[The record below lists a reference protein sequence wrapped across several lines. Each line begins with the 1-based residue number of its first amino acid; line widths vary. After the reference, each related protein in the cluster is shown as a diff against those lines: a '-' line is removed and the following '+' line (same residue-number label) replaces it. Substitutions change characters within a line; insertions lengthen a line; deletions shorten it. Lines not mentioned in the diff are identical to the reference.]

1 MDVEIKEKEN
11 RRHVGRNLQRIRVY
25 LGMKQEAL
33 AADLGVN
40 QQVISKIEKQEEIEE
55 GFLKRIAE
63 VLGISEEVIKD
74 FDVEKT
80 IFNINH
86 HNYKDAN
93 ISEGATT
100 YAIVQQINPLEKIV
114 ELYERLLKSEQ
125 DKIEILKKYMKP
137 LYRSLGVYLPLI
149 TTNCA
154 VLGVALNCVTYDY
167 NLLEGVVYGFSTAFG
182 FFIAIV
188 LMAGIREKIEYN
200 DIPKTFRGTAIVLI
214 TACLMSIAFMGFSG
228 MI

>member
-40 QQVISKIEKQEEIEE
+40 QQIISKIEKQEEIEE

-93 ISEGATT
+93 ISEGAIT

-125 DKIEILKKYMKP
+125 DKIEILKKYMK
-137 LYRSLGVYLPLI
+137 
-149 TTNCA
+149 
-154 VLGVALNCVTYDY
+154 
-167 NLLEGVVYGFSTAFG
+167 
-182 FFIAIV
+182 
-188 LMAGIREKIEYN
+188 
-200 DIPKTFRGTAIVLI
+200 
-214 TACLMSIAFMGFSG
+214 
-228 MI
+228 

>member
-100 YAIVQQINPLEKIV
+100 YAIVQQINPLVKIV

-125 DKIEILKKYMKP
+125 DKIEILKKYMK
-137 LYRSLGVYLPLI
+137 
-149 TTNCA
+149 
-154 VLGVALNCVTYDY
+154 
-167 NLLEGVVYGFSTAFG
+167 
-182 FFIAIV
+182 
-188 LMAGIREKIEYN
+188 
-200 DIPKTFRGTAIVLI
+200 
-214 TACLMSIAFMGFSG
+214 
-228 MI
+228 

>member
-1 MDVEIKEKEN
+1 MDVEIKGKEN

-55 GFLKRIAE
+55 GLLTKIAE
-63 VLGISEEVIKD
+63 VLGVSTEVIKD

-80 IFNINH
+80 IFNISH

-93 ISEGATT
+93 IAEGATT

-125 DKIEILKKYMKP
+125 EKIDILKNYTK
-137 LYRSLGVYLPLI
+137 
-149 TTNCA
+149 
-154 VLGVALNCVTYDY
+154 
-167 NLLEGVVYGFSTAFG
+167 
-182 FFIAIV
+182 
-188 LMAGIREKIEYN
+188 
-200 DIPKTFRGTAIVLI
+200 
-214 TACLMSIAFMGFSG
+214 
-228 MI
+228 

>member
-74 FDVEKT
+74 FDDEKT

-125 DKIEILKKYMKP
+125 DKIEILKKYMK
-137 LYRSLGVYLPLI
+137 
-149 TTNCA
+149 
-154 VLGVALNCVTYDY
+154 
-167 NLLEGVVYGFSTAFG
+167 
-182 FFIAIV
+182 
-188 LMAGIREKIEYN
+188 
-200 DIPKTFRGTAIVLI
+200 
-214 TACLMSIAFMGFSG
+214 
-228 MI
+228 

>member
-125 DKIEILKKYMKP
+125 EILKKYMK
-137 LYRSLGVYLPLI
+137 
-149 TTNCA
+149 
-154 VLGVALNCVTYDY
+154 
-167 NLLEGVVYGFSTAFG
+167 
-182 FFIAIV
+182 
-188 LMAGIREKIEYN
+188 
-200 DIPKTFRGTAIVLI
+200 
-214 TACLMSIAFMGFSG
+214 
-228 MI
+228 

>member
-125 DKIEILKKYMKP
+125 DKIEILKKYIK
-137 LYRSLGVYLPLI
+137 
-149 TTNCA
+149 
-154 VLGVALNCVTYDY
+154 
-167 NLLEGVVYGFSTAFG
+167 
-182 FFIAIV
+182 
-188 LMAGIREKIEYN
+188 
-200 DIPKTFRGTAIVLI
+200 
-214 TACLMSIAFMGFSG
+214 
-228 MI
+228 

>member
-74 FDVEKT
+74 YDVEKT

-125 DKIEILKKYMKP
+125 DKIEILKKYMK
-137 LYRSLGVYLPLI
+137 
-149 TTNCA
+149 
-154 VLGVALNCVTYDY
+154 
-167 NLLEGVVYGFSTAFG
+167 
-182 FFIAIV
+182 
-188 LMAGIREKIEYN
+188 
-200 DIPKTFRGTAIVLI
+200 
-214 TACLMSIAFMGFSG
+214 
-228 MI
+228 

>member
-40 QQVISKIEKQEEIEE
+40 QQVISKIDKQEEIEE

-125 DKIEILKKYMKP
+125 DKIEILKKHMK
-137 LYRSLGVYLPLI
+137 
-149 TTNCA
+149 
-154 VLGVALNCVTYDY
+154 
-167 NLLEGVVYGFSTAFG
+167 
-182 FFIAIV
+182 
-188 LMAGIREKIEYN
+188 
-200 DIPKTFRGTAIVLI
+200 
-214 TACLMSIAFMGFSG
+214 
-228 MI
+228 

>member
-125 DKIEILKKYMKP
+125 NKIEILKKHMK
-137 LYRSLGVYLPLI
+137 
-149 TTNCA
+149 
-154 VLGVALNCVTYDY
+154 
-167 NLLEGVVYGFSTAFG
+167 
-182 FFIAIV
+182 
-188 LMAGIREKIEYN
+188 
-200 DIPKTFRGTAIVLI
+200 
-214 TACLMSIAFMGFSG
+214 
-228 MI
+228 

>member
-40 QQVISKIEKQEEIEE
+40 QQIISKIEKQEEIEE

-114 ELYERLLKSEQ
+114 ELYERLLKNEQ
-125 DKIEILKKYMKP
+125 DKIEILKKYMK
-137 LYRSLGVYLPLI
+137 
-149 TTNCA
+149 
-154 VLGVALNCVTYDY
+154 
-167 NLLEGVVYGFSTAFG
+167 
-182 FFIAIV
+182 
-188 LMAGIREKIEYN
+188 
-200 DIPKTFRGTAIVLI
+200 
-214 TACLMSIAFMGFSG
+214 
-228 MI
+228 

>member
-25 LGMKQEAL
+25 LGMKQEAM

-125 DKIEILKKYMKP
+125 DKIEILKKHMK
-137 LYRSLGVYLPLI
+137 
-149 TTNCA
+149 
-154 VLGVALNCVTYDY
+154 
-167 NLLEGVVYGFSTAFG
+167 
-182 FFIAIV
+182 
-188 LMAGIREKIEYN
+188 
-200 DIPKTFRGTAIVLI
+200 
-214 TACLMSIAFMGFSG
+214 
-228 MI
+228 

>member
-125 DKIEILKKYMKP
+125 DKIENLKKYMK
-137 LYRSLGVYLPLI
+137 
-149 TTNCA
+149 
-154 VLGVALNCVTYDY
+154 
-167 NLLEGVVYGFSTAFG
+167 
-182 FFIAIV
+182 
-188 LMAGIREKIEYN
+188 
-200 DIPKTFRGTAIVLI
+200 
-214 TACLMSIAFMGFSG
+214 
-228 MI
+228 

>member
-125 DKIEILKKYMKP
+125 DKICL
-137 LYRSLGVYLPLI
+137 LYTSPSPRD
-149 TTNCA
+149 T
-154 VLGVALNCVTYDY
+154 
-167 NLLEGVVYGFSTAFG
+167 
-182 FFIAIV
+182 
-188 LMAGIREKIEYN
+188 R
-200 DIPKTFRGTAIVLI
+200 
-214 TACLMSIAFMGFSG
+214 
-228 MI
+228 

>member
-1 MDVEIKEKEN
+1 MSEIKEKEN

-55 GFLKRIAE
+55 DFLKRIAE
-63 VLGISEEVIKD
+63 VLGIYEEVIKD

-125 DKIEILKKYMKP
+125 DKIEILKKYMK
-137 LYRSLGVYLPLI
+137 
-149 TTNCA
+149 
-154 VLGVALNCVTYDY
+154 
-167 NLLEGVVYGFSTAFG
+167 
-182 FFIAIV
+182 
-188 LMAGIREKIEYN
+188 
-200 DIPKTFRGTAIVLI
+200 
-214 TACLMSIAFMGFSG
+214 
-228 MI
+228 

>member
-114 ELYERLLKSEQ
+114 ELYERMLKSEQ
-125 DKIEILKKYMKP
+125 DKIEILKKYMK
-137 LYRSLGVYLPLI
+137 
-149 TTNCA
+149 
-154 VLGVALNCVTYDY
+154 
-167 NLLEGVVYGFSTAFG
+167 
-182 FFIAIV
+182 
-188 LMAGIREKIEYN
+188 
-200 DIPKTFRGTAIVLI
+200 
-214 TACLMSIAFMGFSG
+214 
-228 MI
+228 

>member
-100 YAIVQQINPLEKIV
+100 YAIVQQINPLEKIF

-125 DKIEILKKYMKP
+125 DKIEILKKYMK
-137 LYRSLGVYLPLI
+137 
-149 TTNCA
+149 
-154 VLGVALNCVTYDY
+154 
-167 NLLEGVVYGFSTAFG
+167 
-182 FFIAIV
+182 
-188 LMAGIREKIEYN
+188 
-200 DIPKTFRGTAIVLI
+200 
-214 TACLMSIAFMGFSG
+214 
-228 MI
+228 

>member
-114 ELYERLLKSEQ
+114 VLYERLLKSEQ
-125 DKIEILKKYMKP
+125 DKIEILKKYMK
-137 LYRSLGVYLPLI
+137 
-149 TTNCA
+149 
-154 VLGVALNCVTYDY
+154 
-167 NLLEGVVYGFSTAFG
+167 
-182 FFIAIV
+182 
-188 LMAGIREKIEYN
+188 
-200 DIPKTFRGTAIVLI
+200 
-214 TACLMSIAFMGFSG
+214 
-228 MI
+228 

>member
-11 RRHVGRNLQRIRVY
+11 QRHVGRNLQRIRVY

-125 DKIEILKKYMKP
+125 DKIEILKKYMK
-137 LYRSLGVYLPLI
+137 
-149 TTNCA
+149 
-154 VLGVALNCVTYDY
+154 
-167 NLLEGVVYGFSTAFG
+167 
-182 FFIAIV
+182 
-188 LMAGIREKIEYN
+188 
-200 DIPKTFRGTAIVLI
+200 
-214 TACLMSIAFMGFSG
+214 
-228 MI
+228 

>member
-55 GFLKRIAE
+55 DFLKRIAE

-86 HNYKDAN
+86 HKYKDAN

-125 DKIEILKKYMKP
+125 DKIEILKKYMK
-137 LYRSLGVYLPLI
+137 
-149 TTNCA
+149 
-154 VLGVALNCVTYDY
+154 
-167 NLLEGVVYGFSTAFG
+167 
-182 FFIAIV
+182 
-188 LMAGIREKIEYN
+188 
-200 DIPKTFRGTAIVLI
+200 
-214 TACLMSIAFMGFSG
+214 
-228 MI
+228 

>member
-11 RRHVGRNLQRIRVY
+11 QRHVGRNLQRIRVY

-40 QQVISKIEKQEEIEE
+40 QQIISKIEKQKEIEE

-125 DKIEILKKYMKP
+125 DKIEILKKYMK
-137 LYRSLGVYLPLI
+137 
-149 TTNCA
+149 
-154 VLGVALNCVTYDY
+154 
-167 NLLEGVVYGFSTAFG
+167 
-182 FFIAIV
+182 
-188 LMAGIREKIEYN
+188 
-200 DIPKTFRGTAIVLI
+200 
-214 TACLMSIAFMGFSG
+214 
-228 MI
+228 

>member
-40 QQVISKIEKQEEIEE
+40 QQIISKIEKQEEIEE

-125 DKIEILKKYMKP
+125 DKIEILKK
-137 LYRSLGVYLPLI
+137 
-149 TTNCA
+149 
-154 VLGVALNCVTYDY
+154 
-167 NLLEGVVYGFSTAFG
+167 
-182 FFIAIV
+182 
-188 LMAGIREKIEYN
+188 
-200 DIPKTFRGTAIVLI
+200 
-214 TACLMSIAFMGFSG
+214 
-228 MI
+228 

>member
-1 MDVEIKEKEN
+1 MLSLPRRIHLKNNNMDVEIKEKEN

-125 DKIEILKKYMKP
+125 DKIEILKKYMK
-137 LYRSLGVYLPLI
+137 
-149 TTNCA
+149 
-154 VLGVALNCVTYDY
+154 
-167 NLLEGVVYGFSTAFG
+167 
-182 FFIAIV
+182 
-188 LMAGIREKIEYN
+188 
-200 DIPKTFRGTAIVLI
+200 
-214 TACLMSIAFMGFSG
+214 
-228 MI
+228 

>member
-1 MDVEIKEKEN
+1 MDVEIKGKEN

-55 GFLKRIAE
+55 GLLTKIAE
-63 VLGISEEVIKD
+63 VLGVSTEVIKD

-80 IFNINH
+80 IFNISH
-86 HNYKDAN
+86 HNYRDAN
-93 ISEGATT
+93 IAEGATT

-125 DKIEILKKYMKP
+125 EKIDILK
-137 LYRSLGVYLPLI
+137 
-149 TTNCA
+149 
-154 VLGVALNCVTYDY
+154 DY
-167 NLLEGVVYGFSTAFG
+167 T
-182 FFIAIV
+182 
-188 LMAGIREKIEYN
+188 K
-200 DIPKTFRGTAIVLI
+200 
-214 TACLMSIAFMGFSG
+214 
-228 MI
+228 

>member
-11 RRHVGRNLQRIRVY
+11 LRHVGRNLQRIRVY

-40 QQVISKIEKQEEIEE
+40 QQIISKIEKQEEIEE

-125 DKIEILKKYMKP
+125 DKIEILKKYMK
-137 LYRSLGVYLPLI
+137 
-149 TTNCA
+149 
-154 VLGVALNCVTYDY
+154 
-167 NLLEGVVYGFSTAFG
+167 
-182 FFIAIV
+182 
-188 LMAGIREKIEYN
+188 
-200 DIPKTFRGTAIVLI
+200 
-214 TACLMSIAFMGFSG
+214 
-228 MI
+228 

>member
-11 RRHVGRNLQRIRVY
+11 QRHVGRNLQRIRVY

-40 QQVISKIEKQEEIEE
+40 QQIISKIEKQEEIEE

-125 DKIEILKKYMKP
+125 DKIEILKKYMK
-137 LYRSLGVYLPLI
+137 
-149 TTNCA
+149 
-154 VLGVALNCVTYDY
+154 
-167 NLLEGVVYGFSTAFG
+167 
-182 FFIAIV
+182 
-188 LMAGIREKIEYN
+188 
-200 DIPKTFRGTAIVLI
+200 
-214 TACLMSIAFMGFSG
+214 
-228 MI
+228 

>member
-55 GFLKRIAE
+55 DFLKRIAE

-100 YAIVQQINPLEKIV
+100 YAIVQQINPHEKIV

-125 DKIEILKKYMKP
+125 DKIEILKKYMK
-137 LYRSLGVYLPLI
+137 
-149 TTNCA
+149 
-154 VLGVALNCVTYDY
+154 
-167 NLLEGVVYGFSTAFG
+167 
-182 FFIAIV
+182 
-188 LMAGIREKIEYN
+188 
-200 DIPKTFRGTAIVLI
+200 
-214 TACLMSIAFMGFSG
+214 
-228 MI
+228 

>member
-25 LGMKQEAL
+25 LGMKQEAR

-125 DKIEILKKYMKP
+125 DKIEILKKYMK
-137 LYRSLGVYLPLI
+137 
-149 TTNCA
+149 
-154 VLGVALNCVTYDY
+154 
-167 NLLEGVVYGFSTAFG
+167 
-182 FFIAIV
+182 
-188 LMAGIREKIEYN
+188 
-200 DIPKTFRGTAIVLI
+200 
-214 TACLMSIAFMGFSG
+214 
-228 MI
+228 